1 MLRIHADQPEWITR
15 HMPEI
20 GERGSDSRITDVG
33 GGIVDVHVPSG
44 EQADVLV
51 LAALVLAA
59 LVARRAARVTRSRW
73 EGLEVA

>member
-1 MLRIHADQPEWITR
+1 MLVRIIADQPEWVAR
-15 HMPEI
+15 HRPEI

-51 LAALVLAA
+51 LAALV
-59 LVARRAARVTRSRW
+59 ARRAARVTRSRW

>member
-1 MLRIHADQPEWITR
+1 MLVRIIADQPEWVAR

-20 GERGSDSRITDVG
+20 GERGS
-33 GGIVDVHVPSG
+33 
-44 EQADVLV
+44 
-51 LAALVLAA
+51 VLAA